1 MKVVVTITAHNEGRV
16 IKDVLEKIP
25 EGYDVIVVD
34 DGSTDD
40 TAEISYHYGA
50 HVIRHP
56 INLGQ
61 GVAVV
66 TSFRAALLGDYD
78 IVVEMDGDGQHDP
91 REIPK
96 FLRALEDE
104 KCDMVVGS
112 RYLGSTYK
120 APLYRRMG
128 IPLFTVVINF
138 VTGYNVTDSMCG
150 FRVFKSEAL
159 AKFCYTLEQSR
170 QYMAPEIFIK
180 AARAGLTVTE
190 VPVHISAR
198 PYGTSWKGM
207 LKYGYGLVKTIV
219 KTLSERH

>member
-1 MKVVVTITAHNEGRV
+1 
-16 IKDVLEKIP
+16 
-25 EGYDVIVVD
+25 
-34 DGSTDD
+34 
-40 TAEISYHYGA
+40 
-50 HVIRHP
+50 
-56 INLGQ
+56 
-61 GVAVV
+61 
-66 TSFRAALLGDYD
+66 
-78 IVVEMDGDGQHDP
+78 
-91 REIPK
+91 
-96 FLRALEDE
+96 
-104 KCDMVVGS
+104 MVVGS